1 MGTKGKYEPR
11 SMNPT
16 KFKDYQ
22 IAQEAEMKLKAV
34 VDGI

>member
-1 MGTKGKYEPR
+1 MIE
-11 SMNPT
+11 NP
-16 KFKDYQ
+16 KLMK